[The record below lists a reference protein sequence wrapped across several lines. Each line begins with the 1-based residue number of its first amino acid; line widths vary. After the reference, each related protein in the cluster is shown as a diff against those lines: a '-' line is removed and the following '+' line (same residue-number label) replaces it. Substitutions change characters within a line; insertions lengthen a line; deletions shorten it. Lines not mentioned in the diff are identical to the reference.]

1 MRPPILG
8 LHHVTATV
16 AEAQAD
22 VDFASGALGLRL
34 VKRTVNFD
42 NHNVYHFYYGD
53 ETGRPSTLWTTFPYK
68 GWGVPVGVHGAG
80 QIVATSFSVP
90 SDALAFWEARLRDQ
104 GVVQEGAGSRFDEE
118 ILAFRDPSGL
128 KIELITADRDE
139 RTPWTQ
145 GGIKPDRAI
154 RGLHSVTLL
163 IRHPAKTVELM
174 TDLLGFE
181 QVNEDAG
188 RIRMGING
196 AGAGRS
202 IDIVAAP
209 DAPAAANGLG
219 TVHHVA
225 LRHCRSG
232 PAAPAAR
239 RNRSSR
245 LAGNRGTRPVLLHID
260 LFPRAGRSPVRGSHS
275 GSRLHHRRRTS
286 PPWQEPHACRPG
298 RNPIVLRSS
307 HDSTDYGADD
317 LASG

>member
-22 VDFASGALGLRL
+22 VDFAGGALGLRL

-90 SDALAFWEARLRDQ
+90 RDSLAFWEARLREE

-118 ILAFRDPSGL
+118 ALAFRDPSGL

-154 RGLHSVTLL
+154 RGS
-163 IRHPAKTVELM
+163 R
-174 TDLLGFE
+174 
-181 QVNEDAG
+181 G
-188 RIRMGING
+188 R
-196 AGAGRS
+196 
-202 IDIVAAP
+202 VAAGGSRGRY
-209 DAPAAANGLG
+209 ASTA
-219 TVHHVA
+219 
-225 LRHCRSG
+225 S
-232 PAAPAAR
+232 R
-239 RNRSSR
+239 RN
-245 LAGNRGTRPVLLHID
+245 
-260 LFPRAGRSPVRGSHS
+260 
-275 GSRLHHRRRTS
+275 
-286 PPWQEPHACRPG
+286 
-298 RNPIVLRSS
+298 
-307 HDSTDYGADD
+307 
-317 LASG
+317 

>member
-68 GWGVPVGVHGAG
+68 GWGVPQGVHGAG

-90 SDALAFWEARLRDQ
+90 ESAIGFWESRLRAR
-104 GVVQEGAGSRFDEE
+104 GVVQEGAESRFDQEA
-118 ILAFRDPSGL
+118 LAYRDPSGL
-128 KIELITADRDE
+128 KIELLTSDRDD
-139 RTPWTQ
+139 RAAWSQ
-145 GGIKPDRAI
+145 GGIPTDRAI

-163 IRHPAKTVELM
+163 IRNPARTVELL

-181 QVNEDAG
+181 KVNEAAG
-188 RIRMGING
+188 RIRMGVNG
-196 AGAGRS
+196 AGPGKS

-225 LRHCRSG
+225 LAIADPDQQLQLREEIVRRGLQVTEVRDRCYFTSIYFREPGGVLFEVATVG
-232 PAAPAAR
+232 PGFTLDEEPR
-239 RNRSSR
+239 RLGESLMLPPWEEPNRSAIESK
-245 LAGNRGTRPVLLHID
+245 LPPIT
-260 LFPRAGRSPVRGSHS
+260 VRG
-275 GSRLHHRRRTS
+275 
-286 PPWQEPHACRPG
+286 A
-298 RNPIVLRSS
+298 
-307 HDSTDYGADD
+307 
-317 LASG
+317 